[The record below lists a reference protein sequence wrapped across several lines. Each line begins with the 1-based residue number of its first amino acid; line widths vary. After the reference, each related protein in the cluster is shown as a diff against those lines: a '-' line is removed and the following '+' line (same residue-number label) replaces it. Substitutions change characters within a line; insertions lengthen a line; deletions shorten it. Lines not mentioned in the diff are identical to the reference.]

1 MLAMDIAR
9 EPPPKRKKYIP
20 WGIAIVAIVLT
31 TIGLSRLKPAAPT
44 VDRAT
49 IWMDTV
55 EQGLMLIRVRGPGN
69 LRPEQIRW
77 IPAETQGRVERKYVQ
92 PGTRVTANTIL
103 VELSNPDVQ
112 LQLLESQRQLS
123 AAHQQLVTLR
133 STLQTQSLN
142 QESLIAQV
150 RSQHLAAQRN
160 ATALA
165 DLATKGEGYV
175 SEAELQTALEQ
186 AEEFET
192 RVDLEARRL
201 KILQQSEEPQ
211 LIVQQEQIERLTG
224 IVAFQEQRIASMQ
237 VRAGI
242 DGVLQEMDLEEGQWV
257 MNGQTLARVVV
268 PELLMARLR
277 IPQTQARDVALGQD
291 ALVDTRTDTIMGRV
305 IRIDPAAQDGVVEVD
320 ISLPPDLPRSARP
333 GLAVEGI
340 IELERLEDVLYVGR
354 PAYGQAHST
363 VGLFK
368 LVDGGSHAERVNVK
382 LGRSS
387 VNTIEIQEGLRIGDV
402 VILVDMSQWDAYDR
416 VRIR

>member
-1 MLAMDIAR
+1 MDIAR

-20 WGIAIVAIVLT
+20 WGIALVAIVLT

-69 LRPEQIRW
+69 LEPEQIRW
-77 IPAETQGRVERKYVQ
+77 IPAQTQGRVERKFVQ

-123 AAHQQLVTLR
+123 AARQQLVMLR
-133 STLQTQSLN
+133 SNLQTQRLN

-160 ATALA
+160 ARALA

-175 SEAELQTALEQ
+175 SETELQTALEQ

-201 KILQQSEEPQ
+201 EIMQQSEEPQ
-211 LIVQQEQIERLTG
+211 LIVQQDQIERLTG
-224 IVAFQEQRIASMQ
+224 IVEFQQQRIASMQ

-242 DGVLQEMDLEEGQWV
+242 DGVLQDMDLEEGQWV
-257 MNGQTLARVVV
+257 MNGQTLAQVVV
-268 PELLMARLR
+268 PERLKAELR
-277 IPQTQARDVALGQD
+277 IPQTQARDVAIGQD
-291 ALVDTRTDTIMGRV
+291 ALVDTRTDTIMGQV
-305 IRIDPAAQDGVVEVD
+305 IRIDPAAQDGVVVVD
-320 ISLPPDLPRSARP
+320 VSLPANLPRSARP

-340 IELERLEDVLYVGR
+340 IELERLENVLFVGR

-368 LVDGGSHAERVNVK
+368 LVDGGGYAERVNVR

-387 VNTIEIQEGLRIGDV
+387 VNTIEIEEGLRIGDV

>member
-1 MLAMDIAR
+1 MDIAR

-20 WGIAIVAIVLT
+20 WGIALVAIVLT

-69 LRPEQIRW
+69 LEPEQIRW
-77 IPAETQGRVERKYVQ
+77 IPAQVQGRVERKFVQ

-123 AAHQQLVTLR
+123 AARQQLVMLR
-133 STLQTQSLN
+133 SNLQTQRLN

-160 ATALA
+160 ARALA

-175 SEAELQTALEQ
+175 SETELQTALEQ

-192 RVDLEARRL
+192 RVDLEAQRL
-201 KILQQSEEPQ
+201 EIMQQSEEPQ
-211 LIVQQEQIERLTG
+211 LIVQQDQIERLTG
-224 IVAFQEQRIASMQ
+224 IVEFQQQRIASMQ

-242 DGVLQEMDLEEGQWV
+242 DGVLQDMDLEEGQWV
-257 MNGQTLARVVV
+257 MNGQTLAQVVV
-268 PELLMARLR
+268 PERLKAELR

-291 ALVDTRTDTIMGRV
+291 ALVDTRTDTIMGQV
-305 IRIDPAAQDGVVEVD
+305 IRIDPAAQDGVVVVD
-320 ISLPPDLPRSARP
+320 VSLPPNLPRSARP

-340 IELERLEDVLYVGR
+340 IELERLEDVLFVGR

-368 LVDGGSHAERVNVK
+368 LVDGGGYAERVNVR

-387 VNTIEIQEGLRIGDV
+387 VNTIEIEEGLRIGDV

>member
-1 MLAMDIAR
+1 MDIAR

-20 WGIAIVAIVLT
+20 WGIALLAIVLT

-55 EQGLMLIRVRGPGN
+55 DQGLMLIRVRGPGN

-77 IPAETQGRVERKYVQ
+77 IPAYVQGRVERKLVQ
-92 PGTRVTANTIL
+92 PGNRVTANTIL

-112 LQLLESQRQLS
+112 LELLESQRQLS
-123 AAHQQLVTLR
+123 AAQQQLVMLR
-133 STLQTQSLN
+133 SNLQTQRLN
-142 QESLIAQV
+142 QESLIATVNAQY
-150 RSQHLAAQRN
+150 LAAQRN
-160 ATALA
+160 AEALA
-165 DLATKGEGYV
+165 ELATKGEGYV
-175 SEAELQTALEQ
+175 SEVELQNALEQ
-186 AEEFET
+186 EEELET
-192 RVDLEARRL
+192 RLDLEKQRL
-201 KILQQSEEPQ
+201 EVMRESEEPQ
-211 LIVQQEQIERLTG
+211 LIVQQDQIERLTG
-224 IVAFQEQRIASMQ
+224 IVAFQQRRIASMQ

-242 DGVLQEMDLEEGQWV
+242 DGVLQELDLEEGQWV
-257 MNGQTLARVVV
+257 MNGQTLAQVVV
-268 PELLMARLR
+268 PERLMARLR

-291 ALVDTRTDTIMGRV
+291 ALVDTRTDTIPGQV

-320 ISLPPDLPRSARP
+320 VSLPTDLPRSARP

-340 IELERLEDVLYVGR
+340 IELERLEDVLFVGR

-368 LVDGGSHAERVNVK
+368 LVDGGGYAERVNVR

-387 VNTIEIQEGLRIGDV
+387 VNTIEIEEGLRIGDV